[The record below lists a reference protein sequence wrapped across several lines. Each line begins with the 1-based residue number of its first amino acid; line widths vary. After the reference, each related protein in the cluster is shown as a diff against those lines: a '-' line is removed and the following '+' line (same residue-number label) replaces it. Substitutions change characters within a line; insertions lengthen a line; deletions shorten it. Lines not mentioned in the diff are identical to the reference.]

1 MLKARTVAGRGE
13 ECARYVTQDL
23 SHGAVG
29 QQTDGM
35 EYKKKLN
42 MHNNLYHAP
51 AVDNYYRYVR
61 MYVLS
66 TRTSIFTSNS
76 YLFFVRGLY
85 ILYSYNSLHIITNLQ
100 EIRDHS

>member
-61 MYVLS
+61 MYVFYLHEQVFLHL
-66 TRTSIFTSNS
+66 IVIYFS
-76 YLFFVRGLY
+76 YVVY
-85 ILYSYNSLHIITNLQ
+85 IYYIHTIAVSYTHLTLPTKA
-100 EIRDHS
+100 